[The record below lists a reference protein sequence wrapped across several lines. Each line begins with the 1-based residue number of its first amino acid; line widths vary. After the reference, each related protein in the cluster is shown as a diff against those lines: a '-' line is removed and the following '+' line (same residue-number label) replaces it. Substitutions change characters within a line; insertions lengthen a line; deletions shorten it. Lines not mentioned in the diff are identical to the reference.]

1 MESIPLNE
9 FSADK
14 GGGGG
19 DGGGRDGA
27 AAGRSIAPIIVTVFL
42 FTFGVGYMMS
52 KFERKHIMDN
62 WEERRCEIPVIF
74 SGWLYKPAED
84 PRTPGQFAQENM
96 SFCMKSIQASVMDKA
111 LEPAREIL
119 KGQTQAAETLSSSQL
134 TSKATMMRTLN
145 DVVGK
150 VMVDFFTRMRIAGDQ
165 IKVLTN
171 RLKMAF
177 TRVQAIVVSSVLA
190 GISMVQAIM
199 NFYNTV
205 VLVVIIILAIIAA
218 IFIVLFLFLWPLA
231 PLLIS
236 VTSLL
241 VAAGFG
247 ASAGGFAAVF
257 CFSPETP
264 ICMANGDTKPI
275 RELQVGDVLWGDGVV
290 EGMYEMNGRAADMYA
305 LGDAVVSADH
315 LVWNET
321 VAEWVYVR
329 DHPRALKVRQEC
341 ERVYCPS
348 VSNRCIRI
356 GDEWFRDWE
365 EIPDESEDAWEALVW
380 KMLHTCDAP
389 QGMRH
394 SGEANGCSAG
404 SVVFVKGSGAVR
416 IEEVEIGDEILTRA
430 FDTTRVLGVVRTH
443 TPERVSRGTRW
454 MSGGCWVFD
463 PSHKTWHH
471 PAKQGLTGKTV
482 VVYSLIT
489 ASGEFYVSTDDGN
502 RLIRDAFEVG
512 LDGMEQTYEF
522 TLTQLRNT
530 DSQPPIRR

>member
-1 MESIPLNE
+1 METIPLNDN
-9 FSADK
+9 SAEK
-14 GGGGG
+14 T
-19 DGGGRDGA
+19 A
-27 AAGRSIAPIIVTVFL
+27 MTAGRSIAPLVATIFL
-42 FTFGVGYMMS
+42 FTFGIGYMMS

-96 SFCMKSIQASVMDKA
+96 AFCMKSIQESVMTKA
-111 LEPAREIL
+111 LEPAREIM
-119 KGQTQAAETLSSSQL
+119 KEQTQAAETLASSQL
-134 TSKATMMRTLN
+134 SSKATMMRTLN

-150 VMVDFFTRMRIAGDQ
+150 VMVDFFTRLRIAGDQ

-171 RLKMAF
+171 RMKMAF
-177 TRVQAIVVSSVLA
+177 TRVQAMVVSSVLA

-218 IFIVLFLFLWPLA
+218 IFIILFLFLWPFA

-264 ICMANGDTKPI
+264 VRLASGDTKPMS
-275 RELQVGDVLWGDGVV
+275 EVQVGDVLWGDGVV
-290 EGMYEMNGRAADMYA
+290 EGMYEMNGLAADMYV
-305 LGDAVVSADH
+305 LGYAVVSGDH
-315 LVWNET
+315 LVWNEAE
-321 VAEWVYVR
+321 AEWVYVK
-329 DHPRALKVRQEC
+329 DHPRAIKVSRRC

-348 VSNRCIRI
+348 VSNRCIRV
-356 GDEWFRDWE
+356 GDTWFRDWE
-365 EIPDESEDAWEALVW
+365 EIPEESEDAWEAMVW
-380 KMLHTCDAP
+380 KMLHTREAP
-389 QGMRH
+389 SDMKH
-394 SGEANGCSAG
+394 SGEANGSSAG
-404 SVVFVKGSGAVR
+404 SVVFVKGQGAIP
-416 IEEVEIGDEILTRA
+416 IENVEIGDEILTRS
-430 FDTTRVLGVVRTH
+430 FETTRVLGIVRTR
-443 TPERVSRGTRW
+443 TPERVSRGRRW
-454 MSGGCWVFD
+454 MAGGCWIFE
-463 PSHKTWHH
+463 PKSKTWHH
-471 PAKQGLTGKTV
+471 PANQEHTGATV

-489 ASGEFYVSTDDGN
+489 ANGEYYVSTDDGN

-512 LDGMEQTYEF
+512 LDGMEKTYEF

>member
-19 DGGGRDGA
+19 SGIGDA
-27 AAGRSIAPIIVTVFL
+27 ATAGRSIAPIIVTVFL
-42 FTFGVGYMMS
+42 LTFGIGYMMS

-74 SGWLYKPAED
+74 SGWLYKPVED
-84 PRTPGQFAQENM
+84 SRTPGQFAQENM

-111 LEPAREIL
+111 LEPARAIM
-119 KGQTQAAETLSSSQL
+119 KGQAQAATTLSSSQL
-134 TSKATMMRTLN
+134 SSKSTMMRTLN

-205 VLVVIIILAIIAA
+205 VLVIIIILAIVAA

-264 ICMANGDTKPI
+264 VRLANGDTKFMN
-275 RELQVGDVLWGDGVV
+275 ELQVGDVLWGDGVV
-290 EGMYEMNGRAADMYA
+290 EGMYEMNGLEADMYV
-305 LGDAVVSADH
+305 LGYAVVSGDH
-315 LVWNET
+315 LVWNE
-321 VAEWVYVR
+321 AEGTWSYVR
-329 DHPRALKVRQEC
+329 DHPRALKVSRRC

-356 GDEWFRDWE
+356 GDTWFRDWE
-365 EIPDESEDAWEALVW
+365 EIPEESEDAWEALVW
-380 KMLHTCDAP
+380 KMLHKREAP
-389 QGMRH
+389 VGTRH
-394 SGEANGCSAG
+394 SGEANGFSAG
-404 SVVFVKGSGAVR
+404 SVVFVKGRGVVR
-416 IEEVEIGDEILTRA
+416 IEEVEIGEEVLTRS

-443 TPERVSRGTRW
+443 TPERKSRWHRW
-454 MSGGCWVFD
+454 MAGGSWIFD
-463 PSHKTWHH
+463 PNHKTWHH
-471 PAKQGLTGKTV
+471 PAKQELTGATV

-489 ASGEFYVSTDDGN
+489 ASGEFYVSMDDGN
-502 RLIRDAFEVG
+502 RLVRDAFEVG
-512 LDGMEQTYEF
+512 LDGMEQTYNF

>member
-1 MESIPLNE
+1 MASKI
-9 FSADK
+9 
-14 GGGGG
+14 GGAGG
-19 DGGGRDGA
+19 DGGGE
-27 AAGRSIAPIIVTVFL
+27 AAGRSLAPILMTVFL
-42 FTFGVGYMMS
+42 FTFGIGYMMS
-52 KFERKHIMDN
+52 KFERQHIMDN
-62 WEERRCEIPVIF
+62 WTERRCEIPVIF
-74 SGWLYKPAED
+74 SGWLYKPPDD
-84 PRTPGQFAQENM
+84 PRTAGQFAQDNM

-111 LEPAREIL
+111 LEPAREIM
-119 KGQTQAAETLSSSQL
+119 KGQQQAAETLASSQL
-134 TSKATMMRTLN
+134 SSKATMMRTLN

-150 VMVDFFTRMRIAGDQ
+150 VMVDFFTRLRIAGDQ

-218 IFIVLFLFLWPLA
+218 IFIIMFLFLWPLA

-264 ICMANGDTKPI
+264 VRLANGDTKAMS
-275 RELQVGDVLWGDGVV
+275 EVQVGDILWGDGVV
-290 EGMYEMNGRAADMYA
+290 EGMYEMNGLTADMYV
-305 LGDAVVSADH
+305 LGYAVVSGDH
-315 LVWNET
+315 LVWNE
-321 VAEWVYVR
+321 VEGAWVYVR
-329 DHPRALKVRQEC
+329 DHPRAMKVSRRC

-356 GDEWFRDWE
+356 GDTWFRDWE
-365 EIPDESEDAWEALVW
+365 EIPEASEDAWEAMVW
-380 KMLHTCDAP
+380 KMLHKREAP
-389 QGMRH
+389 EGTRH
-394 SGEANGCSAG
+394 SGEVAGCSEG
-404 SVVFVKGSGAVR
+404 SIVFVKGRGAVR
-416 IEEVEIGDEILTRA
+416 IEDVEIGEEVLTRS
-430 FDTTRVLGVVRTH
+430 FNITRVLGVVRMR
-443 TPERVSRGTRW
+443 TPERKSRGHRW
-454 MSGGCWVFD
+454 MAGGCWVFD
-463 PSHKTWHH
+463 PTRKTWHH
-471 PAKQGLTGKTV
+471 PAKQDYTGATV

-489 ASGEFYVSTDDGN
+489 TSGEFYVSTDDGN

-512 LDGMEQTYEF
+512 VDGMEQTYEF

-530 DSQPPIRR
+530 DSHPPIRR